1 MKKALMIIVSGN
13 VQGVGFRYSALKK
26 ANELGI
32 KGYIRNKSDGTVYI
46 EIEGEPETLD
56 FFIVWCKNGPSW
68 AQVNDVYYED
78 IPLSNFVNFEIK

>member
-1 MKKALMIIVSGN
+1 MKKALMIIVSGK

-78 IPLSNFVNFEIK
+78 IPLSSFVNFEIK

>member
-78 IPLSNFVNFEIK
+78 IPLSSFVNFEIK

>member
-1 MKKALMIIVSGN
+1 MIIVSGK

-78 IPLSNFVNFEIK
+78 IPLSNFVSFEIK

>member
-1 MKKALMIIVSGN
+1 MIIVSGN

>member
-1 MKKALMIIVSGN
+1 MKKAIMIIVSGK

-78 IPLSNFVNFEIK
+78 IPLSNFVSFVIK

>member
-1 MKKALMIIVSGN
+1 MIIVSGK

-56 FFIVWCKNGPSW
+56 FFIVCCKNGPSW

-78 IPLSNFVNFEIK
+78 IPLSNFVSFEIK

>member
-1 MKKALMIIVSGN
+1 MKKALMIIVSGK

-78 IPLSNFVNFEIK
+78 IPLSNFVSFEIK

>member
-1 MKKALMIIVSGN
+1 MKKALMIIVSGK

-32 KGYIRNKSDGTVYI
+32 KGYVRNKSDGTVYI

-56 FFIVWCKNGPSW
+56 FFIMWCKNGPSW
-68 AQVNDVYYED
+68 SQVNDVYIED
-78 IPLSNFVNFEIK
+78 IPLSNFVSFEIK